1 MDTESHRTPPNE
13 SWRNTIIPEAS
24 TVQDVIENLD
34 RVALQIVLIT
44 DETGRLAGTITDG
57 DVRRGLLRG
66 LDLTSSV
73 TEIIQ
78 RGPMVVKPG
87 VSRLEIQSLM
97 SATKIH
103 QIPIVDEVGMVVGL
117 HFWDS
122 PADSKRE
129 NIFVIMAGGTGTRLM
144 PHTVKT
150 PKAMLPVAGKP
161 MLEHIINHAKANG
174 FRNFVIAIRYLGHVV
189 EDYFAS
195 GNRFGVNIEYI
206 REDSPLGTAGAL
218 SLLKPLP
225 NAPFIVSNCDILT
238 DLNYGKLLD
247 FHIEN
252 DSDATM
258 AVKTYEWKHPFGV
271 VETSGIAITGIVEK
285 PVARTNVNAG
295 VYVLNPVTLDC
306 VEKGTPL
313 DMTTLFDILRAR
325 RMRTVA
331 FTIHE
336 RWSDVGSIESWKS
349 ESRI

>member
-258 AVKTYEWKHPFGV
+258 AVNTYEWKHPFGV